1 MTASTLGIYIEKN
14 LKKAKTHEREILRS
28 PEYQLELS
36 FLRRTVLDLARS
48 IRLCEFAASRWHE
61 FNTSYLLPSYLDD
74 IIEAA
79 MAAQVAIENG
89 LLNTAR
95 RELRYMLEVAVNIA
109 YVDEIKAGESFEDRI
124 NYYRGKGVNK
134 SNVDHVFDLPL
145 RMLGDQKHSFAC
157 SVRSSWVKA
166 SNYVHLTKRRVDE
179 KLQLREQGISLGF
192 ETTAMLKNVVADVH
206 EVCSIV
212 MVLTF
217 ETIGPPFTGDL
228 LVDVLD
234 QNDDWTLHASGYVAL
249 VDSYFDY
256 KHERQKELEK
266 HVNRRN
272 RRIRFP
278 VSFALCKC

>member
-1 MTASTLGIYIEKN
+1 MATSMFSTYQEKN
-14 LKKAKTHEREILRS
+14 LDKAKEHESEVLRS

-36 FLRRTVLDLARS
+36 FLRRTVLDLART
-48 IRLCEFAASRWHE
+48 IRACELVASRWNE
-61 FNTSYLLPSYLDD
+61 FNTNYLLPSYVDE

-79 MAAQVAIENG
+79 MAAQVAIDNG
-89 LLNTAR
+89 LLNSAR
-95 RELRYMLEVAVNIA
+95 RELRYMLEVAVNIT
-109 YVDEIKAGESFEDRI
+109 YVDEIKAQESFENRI
-124 NYYRGKGVNK
+124 SHYRGNTVNK

-145 RMLGDQKHSFAC
+145 RMLGDQKNSFAR
-157 SVRSSWVKA
+157 SVRNSWVKA

-179 KLQLREQGISLGF
+179 KLQLREQGIALGF

-217 ETIGPPFTGDL
+217 ETIGPSFTGDL
-228 LVDVLD
+228 LVGVLD
-234 QNDDWTLHASGYVAL
+234 KNDDWALHASGYVAL

-266 HVNRRN
+266 HIERRN
-272 RRIRFP
+272 SRILFP
-278 VSFALCKC
+278 VN

>member
-1 MTASTLGIYIEKN
+1 MTASMFSTYQEKN
-14 LKKAKTHEREILRS
+14 LEKAKTHESEILCS

-36 FLRRTVLDLARS
+36 FLRRTVLDLART
-48 IRLCEFAASRWHE
+48 IRACEVVASRWNE
-61 FNTSYLLPSYLDD
+61 FNTNYLLPSYVDD

-95 RELRYMLEVAVNIA
+95 RELRYMLEVAVNIT
-109 YVDEIKAGESFEDRI
+109 YVDEIKACESFEDRI
-124 NYYRGKGVNK
+124 NHYRGKAVNK
-134 SNVDHVFDLPL
+134 SNVDHVFELPL
-145 RMLGDQKHSFAC
+145 RMLGDQTHSFAR
-157 SVRSSWVKA
+157 SVRSSWVNA

-179 KLQLREQGISLGF
+179 KLRLREQGISLGF

-212 MVLTF
+212 IVLTF
-217 ETIGPPFTGDL
+217 ETIGPSFTGDL
-228 LVDVLD
+228 LVDGLD
-234 QNDDWTLHASGYVAL
+234 QNDDWTLHASGNVAL

-266 HVNRRN
+266 HISRRN

-278 VSFALCKC
+278 VR